1 MRPRLQSGAIA
12 RPLSFTVSG
21 HMLGWRDLTRK
32 QRVGAVFLLVIFI
45 MASPFLVFV
54 APTSSGDRMWY
65 AGLMSIYLG
74 VILDPQWYR
83 LQHGTLASVAAMPPV
98 CRILSGVGLAL
109 AGTGFVMQ
117 HWLGG
122 NA

>member
-1 MRPRLQSGAIA
+1 
-12 RPLSFTVSG
+12 
-21 HMLGWRDLTRK
+21 MLGWRDLTRK

-54 APTSSGDRMWY
+54 APTSSGERLWY

-83 LQHGTLASVAAMPPV
+83 LQYGTLASFGAMPPV

-117 HWLGG
+117 HWLGW